1 MLSSCRAHTGSRG
14 SKARRGTL
22 AGAGTRHTRIAA
34 SVGTLRDIQNIV
46 SFCLAIFV
54 NLNQAVQF
62 KQFFFASSQTVIS

>member
-34 SVGTLRDIQNIV
+34 SVGTLRDIQNTV
-46 SFCLAIFV
+46 SFCLA

-62 KQFFFASSQTVIS
+62 KQKFYAPSQV